1 VGLNWDHLGFSGFIT
16 KKGRERRMKGGVFSC
31 PRLKPQPQPPLTP
44 KNLTLDPIYERERE
58 RDREKQRGWLR
69 VTGWSMPTG
78 HPVVPCRARERGSRL
93 DGSTVAGLRTRRC
106 SDSP

>member
-1 VGLNWDHLGFSGFIT
+1 MRLVGLNWDHLGFSGFIT

-58 RDREKQRGWLR
+58 RQRETEGLVKGDRVVDANRSPSGAMSSKGKRKQVRWIDSGR
-69 VTGWSMPTG
+69 PTNEE
-78 HPVVPCRARERGSRL
+78 VQ
-93 DGSTVAGLRTRRC
+93 
-106 SDSP
+106 